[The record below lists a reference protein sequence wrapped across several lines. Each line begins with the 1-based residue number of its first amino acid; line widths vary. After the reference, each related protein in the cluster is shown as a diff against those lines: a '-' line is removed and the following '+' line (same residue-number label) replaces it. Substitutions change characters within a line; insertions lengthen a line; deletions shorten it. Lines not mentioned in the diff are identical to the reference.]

1 MGRSVVY
8 GPGQYNTDLS
18 LSRRFKLP
26 PSERSALE
34 IRGEFYNA
42 LNTPQFAT
50 VTTTQGATP
59 ITRIGVANFGHITST
74 SVAPRLIQFGIKYLF

>member
-8 GPGQYNTDLS
+8 GPGPYNTDLS
-18 LSRRFKLP
+18 LSPRFKLP